1 MRRSKYFD
9 KNITILEKENLKNEV
24 KNQQAV
30 IEMLIT
36 GDNSRNEWK
45 VVKNDKGKK
54 NTNQNLCLFNTF

>member
-1 MRRSKYFD
+1 MGSQKRR
-9 KNITILEKENLKNEV
+9 KNTILEKENRRLQNEV

-36 GDNSRNEWK
+36 GDKSRNEWK

>member
-36 GDNSRNEWK
+36 GDKSRNEWK
-45 VVKNDKGKK
+45 VVKNDEGKK